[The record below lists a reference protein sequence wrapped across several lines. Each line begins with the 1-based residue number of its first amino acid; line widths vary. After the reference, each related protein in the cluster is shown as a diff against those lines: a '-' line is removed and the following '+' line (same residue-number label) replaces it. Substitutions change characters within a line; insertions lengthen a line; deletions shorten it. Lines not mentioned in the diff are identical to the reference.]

1 MTVEEKIFRC
11 AVIDF
16 SKLADYGFIHS
27 AKGWVYS
34 KEFMHGDFKAIVTV
48 DEQGNIFGEV
58 YETDSDDIYFPLRVE
73 DMTAG
78 FVGEVRAGYENILN
92 DIKEHCCRINCF
104 AYPQANRLTREI
116 FARYGDSPEFPW
128 EKYSDCGVFRN
139 PDSRKWYALIM
150 SIDRSKLDKKLSG
163 DIEIVNLKLD
173 ADKIPELLELN
184 GFYPAYHMNKKSWIT
199 ITLDDSVPDEVLLA
213 LVAES
218 HEFTIRKKPKSKRQ

>member
-1 MTVEEKIFRC
+1 MSIEEKIFKRT
-11 AVIDF
+11 VIDF
-16 SKLADYGFIHS
+16 SALPGYGFEHS
-27 AKGWVYS
+27 AQGWVCT
-34 KEFMHGDFKAIVTV
+34 KEFMNGDFKAVITI
-48 DEQGNIFGEV
+48 DEHGKVAGEV
-58 YETDSDDIYFPLRVE
+58 YETDSNDVYLPLRVDE
-73 DMTAG
+73 ISSG
-78 FVGEVRAGYENILN
+78 FVGEVRGEYMRILE
-92 DIKEHCCRINCF
+92 DIKQYCCHTNYF
-104 AYPQANRLTREI
+104 TFPQSNRLTRKI

-150 SIDRSKLDKKLSG
+150 NISKSWLDKKLSG

-173 ADKIPELLELN
+173 ADKIPELHKQT